1 MSRLNKYV
9 KVFKDGEIFDDK
21 IRLKTLAL
29 SILHLHIEY
38 DREIQEDNNLY
49 KTLIYEEIEDI
60 LEKVLLELESS
71 KFKKADEL
79 IFYIDEIIYRHFN
92 K

>member
-9 KVFKDGEIFDDK
+9 KVFKNGEIFDDK
-21 IRLKTLAL
+21 LRLKTLAL
-29 SILHLHIEY
+29 SVLHLHIEY
-38 DREIQEDNNLY
+38 EREFEENNNLF

-60 LEKVLLELESS
+60 LEKILLELDNC
-71 KFKKADEL
+71 KFKKEEEL
-79 IFYIDEIIYRHFN
+79 IFYIDEIIHNHFN